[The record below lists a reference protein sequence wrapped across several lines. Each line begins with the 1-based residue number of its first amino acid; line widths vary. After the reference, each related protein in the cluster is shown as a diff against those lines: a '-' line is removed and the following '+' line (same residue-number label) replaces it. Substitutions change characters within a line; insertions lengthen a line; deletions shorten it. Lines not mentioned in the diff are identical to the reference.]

1 MPLAEHP
8 AVAPL
13 AEGSQD
19 RDEVLPFEGELVL
32 VAAPVH
38 AGGDAG
44 QDPVLDEVIE
54 ALRQDVLGDVQVR
67 LEVGEAPR
75 AGEGLAHH
83 QEGPPVAHDLERPG
97 YRAVLVA
104 KTVTHRKRV
113 A

>member
-13 AEGSQD
+13 AEGGQD
-19 RDEVLPFEGELVL
+19 RDEVLSLGSELVL
-32 VAAPVH
+32 VTVPVH
-38 AGGDAG
+38 AGVDAC

-67 LEVGEAPR
+67 LEVDEAPR
-75 AGEGLAHH
+75 AGEGVTHH

-97 YRAVLVA
+97 YRTVLVA
-104 KTVTHRKRV
+104 KAVTHRKRV